1 MKSVRYGMVLLFL
14 LALIPH
20 LTIAQTDCPPTRL
33 EVGGQGQV
41 APGASNR
48 IRSEASTAGQQ
59 VGQIPGGGIFD
70 VIEGPEC
77 AGGFLWWRVN
87 YQGTTGW
94 TVEGNAE
101 DYFVEPVAFSK
112 VTATPPP
119 TVSGDQ
125 SCVMPT
131 RLQIGREGK
140 TTSNTPSR
148 LRDNPGG
155 QQVGQINPLST
166 FQIVDGPR
174 CVDGINWWQVKVS
187 GVTGWT
193 AEGVDGDYLIEMVE
207 LLPTATPAYIGLQ
220 GARSITWSAD
230 GLRIAV
236 GTADGV
242 YVFDATDFTKPP
254 AQFLEGYKILDM
266 AFDPHQTNHL
276 AVVQDDGENYSAN
289 IYDVET
295 GEVIRPLVAPRPI
308 MSPDS
313 LTYTAEGEQLAFN
326 GGGTLVVI
334 HSVTGSPVF
343 SLMLK
348 DFSGGEVAYMGANLI
363 TISPDGK
370 WMGADD
376 ARALLVPVGGDN
388 DDVVVLD
395 SDIENSMTSAM
406 AFSPDSQKL
415 VVGDYTGNLRLWDV
429 ITHERTAFIRGARS
443 TTSNRIRA
451 LAFSPDG
458 KTVVTAEDDP
468 TAVVRV
474 FNTQSL
480 QPVTA
485 FSDGAKAKAALD
497 LAFNPDGT
505 QLAVIF
511 DDTVRILDTQ
521 DYKQIAELVVKRN

>member
-1 MKSVRYGMVLLFL
+1 MKFVRCCIVLVIL

-20 LTIAQTDCPPTRL
+20 LTAAQNDCLPTRL
-33 EVGGQGQV
+33 EAGSQGQV

-48 IRSEASTAGQQ
+48 MRSEPSTAGEQI
-59 VGQIPGGGIFD
+59 GQIPAGGVFD
-70 VIEGPEC
+70 VLEGPEC
-77 AGGFLWWRVN
+77 ASGFLWWRVS
-87 YQGTTGW
+87 YQGTVGW
-94 TVEGNAE
+94 TVEGSTE
-101 DYFVEPVAFSK
+101 GYFVDSVMVSPV
-112 VTATPPP
+112 TPPP
-119 TVSGDQ
+119 VVSADQ
-125 SCVMPT
+125 DCVMPA
-131 RLQIGREGK
+131 RLVVGREGK
-140 TTSNTPSR
+140 TTSSTPSR

-155 QQVGQINPLST
+155 KQIGQIDALDT
-166 FQIVDGPR
+166 FRIVDGPQ
-174 CVDGINWWQVKVS
+174 CVDGINWWQVEVG

-207 LLPTATPAYIGLQ
+207 LLPTPTPAYIGLD
-220 GARSITWSAD
+220 GASSIAWSAD

-236 GTADGV
+236 GMADGV
-242 YVFDATDFTKPP
+242 YVFDATDFSQPP
-254 AQFLEGYKILDM
+254 AHVIEGYKILNM
-266 AFDPHQTNHL
+266 AFDPHRTTHL

-308 MSPDS
+308 MSPNS
-313 LTYTAEGEQLAFN
+313 LTFTTGEELLAYN
-326 GGGTLVVI
+326 GGGTLVVN
-334 HSVTGSPVF
+334 HSETGSSVF

-415 VVGDYTGNLRLWDV
+415 VVGEWGGNLKLWDV
-429 ITHERTAFIRGARS
+429 TTHERTAFIRGVRS

-474 FNTQSL
+474 FNVPTL
-480 QPVTA
+480 QQVTA
-485 FSDGAKAKAALD
+485 FSDGAKAKAALG

-505 QLAVIF
+505 RLAVIF

-521 DYKQIAELVVKRN
+521 DYTQIAELVVRRS